1 MSDTE
6 KIHRWLSQAELD
18 QMLEQAYQR
27 GAEAMRRAAID
38 AVLARALY
46 WNETSISEGGITTM
60 EDRAE
65 EASNAAAEI
74 IDLTIPEVTSDVR

>member
-1 MSDTE
+1 
-6 KIHRWLSQAELD
+6 
-18 QMLEQAYQR
+18 MLEQAYQR